1 MTWAIDHTNVPGLK
15 CEKISIEKLLLLPL
29 VFTVVAVIVVV
40 VLRRILLVL
49 FVFNKT
55 QSLNN
60 SWTTYNYL
68 QLNLWLSRP
77 HGTI

>member
-15 CEKISIEKLLLLPL
+15 CEIISIKKLILLPL
-29 VFTVVAVIVVV
+29 VFIVVAVIVVV
-40 VLRRILLVL
+40 LLRILLVL